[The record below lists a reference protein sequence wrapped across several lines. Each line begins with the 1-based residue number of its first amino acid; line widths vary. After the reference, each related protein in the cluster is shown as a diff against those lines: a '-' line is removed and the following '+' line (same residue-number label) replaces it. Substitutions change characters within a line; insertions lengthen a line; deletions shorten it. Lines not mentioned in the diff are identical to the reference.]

1 MSGWEK
7 IQWMTTCSCQIFVSL
22 VIDIFRFMNKY
33 LLSALGLFFSPLLF
47 SQILNVN
54 TEASV
59 SVASGSSI
67 NLDGL
72 EIAPADTYILSGAN
86 DVSRSITAATAGG
99 NNSVLRVYST
109 SALLSGFTGTLTFSY
124 LDGELNGIAEGD
136 LVMELQAE
144 DDSWST
150 YVGTV
155 DQANNT
161 VSYTFT
167 EAVSFKSVTASA
179 SGATLTVEDVLQ
191 PQSGISVYPNP
202 TANRI
207 YIQAENILQAELFD
221 LRGRKVKTTTQ
232 NQLDLS
238 DIGSGSFILKVTSD
252 NNNTKSF
259 KIIKK

>member
-1 MSGWEK
+1 MIK
-7 IQWMTTCSCQIFVSL
+7 HLLSL
-22 VIDIFRFMNKY
+22 V
-33 LLSALGLFFSPLLF
+33 GLFLCPFLF
-47 SQILNVN
+47 SQILTVN
-54 TEASV
+54 TGASV

-72 EIAPADTYILSGAN
+72 EIAPADTYVISGAN
-86 DVSRSITAATAGG
+86 SVSRSITAATAGG

-136 LVMELQAE
+136 LVMELQAD

-155 DQANNT
+155 DQTNNT

-167 EAVSFKSVTASA
+167 EAVSFKAVTASA

-191 PQSGISVYPNP
+191 PKSGISVYPNP

-207 YIQAENILQAELFD
+207 YIQGENVLQAELFD
-221 LRGRKVKTTTQ
+221 LRGRKVKATTQ

-238 DIGSGSFILKVTSD
+238 DTGSGSFILKVTTD
-252 NNNTKSF
+252 NNSTISF
-259 KIIKK
+259 KIIKQ